1 MASTRNRNKIVKV
14 EGDIVGRCWGFLW
27 NIGDEK
33 SGLGWKES
41 RPLPGS
47 SIRTFTLVGVL
58 NLGST
63 YPRVSGRATTNLD
76 EKKKVFVFCFVLLLL
91 FSQTSVKFSLLLHCE
106 SRAKS
111 HSTSC
116 SSWDFVTKIINT
128 MFISRF
134 RCESYF
140 RRSSTCFLPLK
151 VQ

>member
-14 EGDIVGRCWGFLW
+14 KGDIVGRSWGFLW

-41 RPLPGS
+41 KPLPGS

-63 YPRVSGRATTNLD
+63 YPRVSGRATSNLD
-76 EKKKVFVFCFVLLLL
+76 EKKKGFL
-91 FSQTSVKFSLLLHCE
+91 FFLQTSVKFSLLLHYE
-106 SRAKS
+106 SQAMS

-116 SSWDFVTKIINT
+116 SSWDFVTKIINN
-128 MFISRF
+128 MFISHF

>member
-14 EGDIVGRCWGFLW
+14 EGDIVGRCWGLSW

-63 YPRVSGRATTNLD
+63 YPRVSGRATMNLD
-76 EKKKVFVFCFVLLLL
+76 EKKKVFVFCFVLLLVFFTNL
-91 FSQTSVKFSLLLHCE
+91 SEV
-106 SRAKS
+106 
-111 HSTSC
+111 
-116 SSWDFVTKIINT
+116 
-128 MFISRF
+128 
-134 RCESYF
+134 
-140 RRSSTCFLPLK
+140 
-151 VQ
+151 